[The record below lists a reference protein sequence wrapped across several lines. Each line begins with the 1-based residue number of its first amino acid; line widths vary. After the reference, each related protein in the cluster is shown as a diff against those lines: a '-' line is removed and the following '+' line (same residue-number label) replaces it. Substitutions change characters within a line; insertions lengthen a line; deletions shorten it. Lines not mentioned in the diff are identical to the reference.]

1 MAYLQGVDR
10 NQTSYIVAS
19 LDNIIDENN
28 PVRVIDAFVNF
39 IDMEK
44 MGFIIYDS
52 KKPGQCP
59 YNRKELLKLHTYGYV
74 NGIRSSRKMEKEAR
88 RNLEIMW
95 LINSLAPDHGTISSF
110 MKENKNAFR
119 KVLKEFTLLLK
130 GWGLLCYL

>member
-10 NQTSYIVAS
+10 NQTSYIVTS

-44 MGFIIYDS
+44 MGFIIYDP

-59 YNRKELLKLHTYGYV
+59 YNCEELLKLHIYGYV
-74 NGIRSSRKMEKEAR
+74 NGIRSS
-88 RNLEIMW
+88 
-95 LINSLAPDHGTISSF
+95 
-110 MKENKNAFR
+110 
-119 KVLKEFTLLLK
+119 
-130 GWGLLCYL
+130 